1 MAKTSHG
8 NSGRAYYS
16 IAEARNNLSALVR
29 EAESGGSVELA
40 RHGKSVAV
48 LLAKKTFD
56 RLTAPERFS
65 DALRRFRTKQ
75 NMRALGIGRETFA
88 GLRSSEVGRDTK
100 L

>member
-1 MAKTSHG
+1 MAKTLHG
-8 NSGRAYYS
+8 KSGRAYS

-29 EAESGGSVELA
+29 QAESEHPVDLT

-56 RLTAPERFS
+56 RLTAPESFS
-65 DALRRFRTKQ
+65 EALRRFRTKQ
-75 NMRALGIGRETFA
+75 NVRALNIGRETFA
-88 GLRSSEVGRDTK
+88 GLRSRELGRDTQ